1 MIFDVLR
8 CRDQRACSP
17 EAPMPDGQ
25 ARARTGELNRL
36 LGGMRRPDLPQRR
49 RLSARS
55 ARVGSSSSQDATTST
70 LETCATRTCRNAA
83 VFPLAPRGSVFW
95 RGRQKRQAGRLCSPR
110 PPRRRSV
117 SEVDAVFRGSQGE
130 SRHSDAGACG
140 QCRPS
145 RHEACGSPREFPD
158 RSKSNQIQPKNRGVR
173 WSGVGRNSP
182 ERDSR
187 KCIFTKRTH
196 FAGPSPL
203 EAGLRTLSTG
213 SGLRLGASQVR
224 GIKAFMIYHLGFS
237 IWFQVSSTGAGTHHD
252 GPDCP
257 RFESAAEW
265 SCNYLGLR

>member
-1 MIFDVLR
+1 MFGRAGHCPFSANAIMIFSIENGEMEIGDCKIR
-8 CRDQRACSP
+8 RGCWEIPGRAGSQ
-17 EAPMPDGQ
+17 E
-25 ARARTGELNRL
+25 
-36 LGGMRRPDLPQRR
+36 
-49 RLSARS
+49 
-55 ARVGSSSSQDATTST
+55 SSSSQDAA
-70 LETCATRTCRNAA
+70 L
-83 VFPLAPRGSVFW
+83 GSPERHRLPPGPMVRW
-95 RGRQKRQAGRLCSPR
+95 SDAGRAGTGKDGRSQPPPRRDACAPPR
-110 PPRRRSV
+110 PPRRRFV

-257 RFESAAEW
+257 RYESAAEL
-265 SCNYLGLR
+265 SCNYLVFR